1 MTSQDRPMRVALI
14 GAGRMGQL
22 HATVLAEMNEQV
34 ELVIADID
42 EARAASV
49 AGALGATAVPVGT
62 ALEGADALVIVS
74 ATEAHP
80 SLIRAGLARR
90 IPVFCEKPL
99 ALDLV
104 ETYRLVDE
112 IEAAGTP
119 FQMGFQ
125 RRFDVAYREAHRRV
139 TAGELGTLYLVRMAA
154 NDHDPPP
161 EAYIPTSGKVFRDSS
176 IHDFD
181 AIRWMTGEEVD
192 TVYADGEVRGF
203 EMFAR
208 HDDVDTVVVTLRMR
222 NGILGVLGGGRHNPR
237 GYDIRMELV
246 GSADAVVIGLSD
258 RTPIEPLD
266 PGAPHMRAGWDS
278 FLDRFEQAYRDEL
291 RAFVEVAAGRATSAC
306 SARDGLEAM
315 RIAEAAS
322 RSLAERRPVGLDEI
336 GVEGVEEG
344 GATPARA
351 T

>member
-1 MTSQDRPMRVALI
+1 MTRMRVALI

-22 HATVLAEMNEQV
+22 HATVLAGISDSV
-34 ELVIADID
+34 DLVVADID
-42 EARAASV
+42 EARAAGV
-49 AGALGATAVPVGT
+49 AADVGVTSLPVDVALAQ
-62 ALEGADALVIVS
+62 ADAMVIVS

-80 SLIRAGLARR
+80 SLIRSGLAQR

-99 ALDLV
+99 ALDLA

-112 IEAAGTP
+112 IEAAGIP

-125 RRFDVAYREAHRRV
+125 RRFDVAYREARRRV
-139 TAGELGTLYLVRMAA
+139 EIGALGTLYLVRMTA
-154 NDHDPPP
+154 NDHTPPP

-181 AIRWMTGEEVD
+181 AIRWLTGEEVQN
-192 TVYADGEVRGF
+192 VYADGEVRGF
-203 EMFAR
+203 DMFAR
-208 HDDVDTVVVTLRMR
+208 HGDVDTVVVTLRMR

-237 GYDIRMELV
+237 GYDVRMELV
-246 GSADAVVIGLSD
+246 GSSDAVIMGWSD
-258 RTPIEPLD
+258 RTPIQPLD
-266 PGAPHMRAGWDS
+266 PGASHMGTGWDS

-315 RIAEAAS
+315 RVAEAAS
-322 RSLAERRPVGLDEI
+322 RSLTERRPVGLDEI
-336 GVEGVEEG
+336 GVEGVAEG
-344 GATPARA
+344 GATSAHA